1 MKIFVDSADIDQIKE
16 AKALGLADGVTTNP
30 TLIMKSGRGLEE
42 AIRDIVKIVEGPVL
56 AEVIS
61 RDREGIVKEGR
72 EFAGWGENVVVKIP
86 ITTQGLEAVRILSGE
101 GIKTAFTLI
110 FSATQAILAA
120 KAGADYICP
129 FVGRIDDMSSS
140 GMDLISEIV
149 EIYSNYLDIST
160 EVIVASVRSPNH
172 VVESGLLGAY
182 GVTVPLKVIKQMAE
196 HPLTDIGIKRFL
208 DDWEKAKA
216 DLK

>member
-16 AKALGLADGVTTNP
+16 AKALGLSDGVTTNP

-42 AIRDIVKIVEGPVL
+42 AIRDIIKIVDGPVL
-56 AEVIS
+56 AEVVS
-61 RDREGIVKEGR
+61 QDRDGIVQEGR

-129 FVGRIDDMSSS
+129 FVGRIDDVSSS

-149 EIYSNYLDIST
+149 EIYSNYPDIST

-196 HPLTDIGIKRFL
+196 HPLTDIGIRRFL